1 MTTKIKNTNWV
12 DFPITIGI
20 RIRLTQEQKE
30 QIKDA
35 YNQRLYS
42 ETQPDQTSTRGG
54 LQVQTSYAAPRLTQ
68 DMGCDR
74 YTLSSLLAGSERFS
88 IAQLQKWEK
97 ALDLT
102 LINEKEI
109 EAAWKSYKNHVF
121 KAD

>member
-54 LQVQTSYAAPRLTQ
+54 LQVQTAYAAPRLTQ

-109 EAAWKSYKNHVF
+109 ESAWRSYKNHVF